1 MKKFAVVTIL
11 FSLLTTQSLVFAE
24 EVGSGQKN
32 IQVQVVAPKWEEYV
46 PEKYQNPRNDFT
58 RASAISE
65 LSVGALLTNLIITA
79 PIGVP
84 MICHG
89 VTKFKHV
96 SYRDKKAK
104 FEQGL
109 RTAETIQSPEEKQAY
124 YDKLPRDCHL
134 KLKNKYKYDK
144 QQQKKQAKL
153 DKKTAKNKVQTH

>member
-1 MKKFAVVTIL
+1 MKKFLVLMIL
-11 FSLLTTQSLVFAE
+11 CAFCCFQPLVLADEIENNQHAE
-24 EVGSGQKN
+24 N
-32 IQVQVVAPKWEEYV
+32 IVAPKWEEYV

-104 FEQGL
+104 FEEGL
-109 RTAETIQSPEEKQAY
+109 KNAESIQSPEEKQAY

-144 QQQKKQAKL
+144 KQQKKQAKL

>member
-1 MKKFAVVTIL
+1 MKKFLVLMIL
-11 FSLLTTQSLVFAE
+11 CAFCCFQPLVLADGIENNQHAE
-24 EVGSGQKN
+24 N
-32 IQVQVVAPKWEEYV
+32 IVAPKWEEYV

-65 LSVGALLTNLIITA
+65 LSVGAVLTNLIITA

-109 RTAETIQSPEEKQAY
+109 RTAETIQSPEEKQDY
-124 YDKLPRDCHL
+124 YDKLPRDCRL
-134 KLKNKYKYDK
+134 KIKNKYKYDK
-144 QQQKKQAKL
+144 KQQKKQAKL